1 MADPQ
6 LIPVFIPALTLLL
19 VDAERR
25 KGIPLTE
32 QEVLDIRDK
41 GVCMMMRVEH
51 AIALDEKRGYNDL
64 DPERVWEQWQEAR
77 TQLAQAEPAAAPDL
91 SGSKRPRGS
100 KSPRRRGR

>member
-1 MADPQ
+1 
-6 LIPVFIPALTLLL
+6 LIPVFMPVLVLLL

-25 KGIPLTE
+25 KGSPLTE

-41 GVCMMMRVEH
+41 GACMMLRVEH

-77 TQLAQAEPAAAPDL
+77 THRAQGE
-91 SGSKRPRGS
+91 
-100 KSPRRRGR
+100 